1 MKRLKL
7 FRATLAFLI
16 ICALH
21 FINGK
26 TITAIV
32 NESVVLPSGVPSDF
46 HPTDIQW
53 SLFSNVTLIATL
65 ISGKIRDDWYEQFKN
80 RLKLHTNN
88 ASLEILQLRTQ
99 DSMTYYVSAFN
110 HSSPEHKSEITLIV
124 YDKLQPPKLEVL
136 QTSNEN
142 SECTFKFECSVQQVK
157 NVDYFWNAMSTNVTW
172 KENAP
177 SLENR
182 TSVLKISQVP
192 VNLNVTYNCKVSNNM
207 TNASATMSVSCIAI
221 TYDSHRHQTLLII
234 AFFFVLFVIICSFMF
249 VSKKRSK
256 DQLEIKSKKD
266 HFYMSC
272 NSFCT
277 NCSVSYCYENEHNLN
292 LEGLAVKTLD

>member
-1 MKRLKL
+1 MQRLKR
-7 FRATLAFLI
+7 FRATVAFLI
-16 ICALH
+16 ICGLR

-32 NESVVLPSGVPSDF
+32 NDSVVLPSGVPSEF
-46 HPTDIQW
+46 HPTEIHW

-65 ISGKIRDDWYEQFKN
+65 ISGKIRDNRYEQFEN

-99 DSMTYYVSAFN
+99 DSMTYYVSVFN
-110 HSSPEHKSEITLIV
+110 QSSIEHQSEITLIV

-142 SECTFKFECSVQQVK
+142 NECTFKFECSVQQVK
-157 NVDYFWNAMSTNVTW
+157 NVDYFWNAMTTNVTW
-172 KENAP
+172 KENVP
-177 SLENR
+177 SSENR

-207 TNASATMSVSCIAI
+207 TKASATMSVSCIAI
-221 TYDSHRHQTLLII
+221 KNDSHRHQTLLII
-234 AFFFVLFVIICSFMF
+234 AFFFVLFVIICSFIF
-249 VSKKRSK
+249 VSKKK
-256 DQLEIKSKKD
+256 IK
-266 HFYMSC
+266 
-272 NSFCT
+272 
-277 NCSVSYCYENEHNLN
+277 
-292 LEGLAVKTLD
+292 KTLN